1 MIHITSG
8 HPKGIGLE
16 TLIKSLFLF
25 SKDQLQNMKLY
36 TSKEALEET
45 LRSLNIRNID
55 IDINI
60 EYLESDNVALDS
72 LEAALKAVKDN
83 DILVTLP
90 TSKDTLSHNG
100 ILTKGYT
107 EYFRSRFDDNF
118 SMCFL
123 DDDSLNLLVTDHMPL
138 KEVASS
144 ISSKLIN
151 NKVNKVLKFAKDINF
166 EISEVL
172 ISGLN
177 PHAGENGLL
186 GDEESIIHDFI
197 SLNKDLPIKGPIPAD
212 TIFNS
217 YKPQQLRVFMYHDQ
231 GLTLFKQKNKF
242 KGINVTC
249 GLPFI
254 RFSVDHGTAFEIFG
268 KNKANPMGM
277 HYVLNKALEIIS
289 YEK

>member
-8 HPKGIGLE
+8 HPKEIGLE

-36 TSKEALEET
+36 TTKVALNET
-45 LRSLNIRNID
+45 LKSMNIKNID
-55 IDINI
+55 FNVEYIESNNI
-60 EYLESDNVALDS
+60 ALDS
-72 LEAALKAVKDN
+72 LEKALEVINED

-90 TSKDTLSHNG
+90 TSKDTLNYNG
-100 ILTKGYT
+100 EITKGYT
-107 EYFRSRFDDNF
+107 EYFRSRYGDNF

-123 DDDSLNLLVTDHMPL
+123 DDDSLNLLVTDHIPL
-138 KEVASS
+138 NDVSS
-144 ISSKLIN
+144 SVKTELIS
-151 NKVNKVLKFAKDINF
+151 NKVNKVIQFANDINF

-177 PHAGENGLL
+177 PHTGESGLL
-186 GDEESIIHDFI
+186 GSEEAVIEKFI
-197 SLNKDLPIKGPIPAD
+197 QNFSDKPIKRPIPAD

-217 YKPQQLRVFMYHDQ
+217 YKAQQLRVFIYHDQ
-231 GLTLFKQKNKF
+231 GLTLFKQKNGF
-242 KGINVTC
+242 KGINVTY

-277 HYVLNKALEIIS
+277 HYVLNKALEIIN